1 MNIIF
6 FGSSH
11 FSLPSLRA
19 LRDKGYAVSCVVT
32 QPDRNKGRGLHAA
45 KTVIK
50 EFAQG
55 SGMQVYQPQSVNSP
69 EAVNLFTKLN
79 PDLFVVIAYGQ
90 IFSQEVLAIPKIM
103 PLNMHGSLLPCY
115 RGAAPINWAIIN
127 GERETGVTAIKM
139 AVKMDAGP
147 VIAQEKI
154 NIDTQDTFLSLEDRL
169 SVAAAV
175 VLIDSLDLISGN
187 RHGFTAQDETK
198 ATFAPKLTKADG
210 LIDWSKPAS
219 AIYNLI
225 RGCLGWPDAFTY
237 YNKKLFK
244 IHKAELNP
252 ALAPQINQ
260 HAGEIIKVSKDGILV
275 CAKDGYLLVK
285 ELQLEGKRKMRA
297 EEFIAGH
304 KIALGTILG
313 K

>member
-11 FSLPSLRA
+11 FALPSLRA
-19 LRDKGYAVSCVVT
+19 LRDKGYTISCVVT

-55 SGMQVYQPQSVNSP
+55 SGMRVYQPDSVNSP
-69 EAVNLFTKLN
+69 EALNLFTKFD

-90 IFSQEVLAIPKIM
+90 IFSQEILGIPKIM
-103 PLNMHGSLLPCY
+103 PLNMHSSLLPCY

-127 GERETGVTAIKM
+127 AETETGITAIKM
-139 AVKMDAGP
+139 VLKMDAGP
-147 VIAQEKI
+147 VIAQKKI
-154 NIDTQDTFLSLEDRL
+154 NIDTQDTFLSVEERL
-169 SVAAAV
+169 SAAAAC

-187 RHGFTAQDETK
+187 RHNFTSQDETK
-198 ATFAPKLTKADG
+198 ATFAPKLTKENG
-210 LIDWSKPAS
+210 LIDWNKPAIN
-219 AIYNLI
+219 IYNLI
-225 RGCLGWPDAFTY
+225 RGCLSWPDAFTY

-244 IHKAELNP
+244 IHKAALIP
-252 ALAPQINQ
+252 AIAQQINQ
-260 HAGEIIKVSKDGILV
+260 QPGEIIKVSKDGILV
-275 CAKDGYLLVK
+275 AAKEGHLLVT
-285 ELQLEGKRKMRA
+285 ELQLEGKRKMNA

-304 KIALGTILG
+304 KIAPGTILG